1 MINKRVVNMSGVK
14 KDQGEVEEER
24 EADRGWGWEGRRW
37 KLDDRKKNDVI
48 FYESV
53 LASGR
58 FVNFLNWIE
67 LGGVH
72 VCWPIF
78 FNFFL
83 KRLITCD
90 VLNSCWESVPN

>member
-1 MINKRVVNMSGVK
+1 MTNKRVVNMSGVK

-37 KLDDRKKNDVI
+37 KLDDRQEVI

-58 FVNFLNWIE
+58 FCKFSKLDWIGWSACV
-67 LGGVH
+67 LT
-72 VCWPIF
+72 IF
-78 FNFFL
+78 FQFL
-83 KRLITCD
+83 
-90 VLNSCWESVPN
+90 S